1 MSDDVAVSFDHI
13 MNMSEV
19 SHSVSLSFA
28 LHNVFCQAMESL
40 IWLHCIATMAQK
52 IRIFSMFLL

>member
-19 SHSVSLSFA
+19 SHSVSLAFA
-28 LHNVFCQAMESL
+28 LHNVFCQVMESL
-40 IWLHCIATMAQK
+40 PLRKKSALVPPFLHCK
-52 IRIFSMFLL
+52 S